1 MIGLGAWQFG
11 SREWGYGD
19 EYARRE
25 AAAITR
31 RALDL
36 GINLID
42 TAEIYGFGRSERIV
56 GGAIAGRRDEVFL
69 ASKLYPAFPV
79 GPAVVRRAQG
89 SIRRLGVDRLD
100 LYQVHALNP
109 VISVRSTMRGMATLR
124 TQGRIEHVG
133 VSNFPLSAWQAAE
146 DALGGPVLS
155 NQVRYSLAVRDAERE
170 LLPWAQAND
179 RLIIAYSPLAQGLLS
194 GRYDGTNTPAD
205 VRARNPLFLPKSMTA
220 AAGAPASPAGD
231 RRVARR
237 VPRPGRAG
245 VADPPPERR
254 GDPGSQDRRAGG
266 GERGRGRPGARRRRG
281 STAHRGQRSLPARAP
296 ARPTSGGT
304 GSARSSVDDRR
315 RGRRSYAARR
325 DDRASEPLRRRSR
338 RHPLRRILVTGG
350 SGFIGTNLVDRYRH
364 DAVDGGPQLRRPG
377 AALRGASRP
386 VDREGTLD
394 GTDGLLVGRCGSSGP
409 PTWSIW
415 PRGRTST
422 DGRWRTTA
430 ATRRG
435 CGSCSP
441 ARPTTAA
448 RAFDLHVQPPRVRA
462 G

>member
-1 MIGLGAWQFG
+1 MRYVDLGGARISVIGLGAWQFG

-69 ASKLYPAFPV
+69 ATKLYPAFPV
-79 GPAVVRRAQG
+79 GPVVVRRANG

-109 VISVRSTMRGMATLR
+109 IISVRSTMRGMATLR
-124 TQGRIEHVG
+124 TQGRIDHVG

-205 VRARNPLFLPKSMTA
+205 VRARNPLFLPTNMTA
-220 AAGAPASPAGD
+220 ADELLRALREVAESHAATPAQVALAWLI
-231 RRVARR
+231 RRSNV
-237 VPRPGRAG
+237 V
-245 VADPPPERR
+245 VI
-254 GDPGSQDRRAGG
+254 
-266 GERGRGRPGARRRRG
+266 PGARTVAQVEANAAAADLALDDDEDRHLTEVSGRFR
-281 STAHRGQRSLPARAP
+281 PAAGK
-296 ARPTSGGT
+296 AD
-304 GSARSSVDDRR
+304 V
-315 RGRRSYAARR
+315 
-325 DDRASEPLRRRSR
+325 R
-338 RHPLRRILVTGG
+338 RHRLRALV
-350 SGFIGTNLVDRYRH
+350 
-364 DAVDGGPQLRRPG
+364 RR
-377 AALRGASRP
+377 
-386 VDREGTLD
+386 
-394 GTDGLLVGRCGSSGP
+394 
-409 PTWSIW
+409 
-415 PRGRTST
+415 
-422 DGRWRTTA
+422 
-430 ATRRG
+430 
-435 CGSCSP
+435 
-441 ARPTTAA
+441 
-448 RAFDLHVQPPRVRA
+448 
-462 G
+462 